1 MAGSI
6 TDVLNRIIASFQ
18 GIWLL
23 FDPVPRAALR
33 LPKAI
38 NLR

>member
-6 TDVLNRIIASFQ
+6 TSDLNRIIAFFQ

-23 FDPVPRAALR
+23 LGMGNCVRGLEE
-33 LPKAI
+33 KW
-38 NLR
+38 